1 MTPRYD
7 SLRNKH
13 IERDESIREY
23 ARQHPDYAHWEI
35 ADHFRLSGQFKL
47 SRSRITQILG
57 RKGTGERQQE
67 RERR

>member
-13 IERDESIREY
+13 IDRDAAIREY

-35 ADHFRLSGQFKL
+35 AEHFASQYGLC
-47 SRSRITQILG
+47 RSRITQILG
-57 RKGTGERQQE
+57 KGKKEALK
-67 RERR
+67 